1 MIWTDAGESDKC
13 PQRVAVPWMCH
24 LPYLN
29 SFPWSPPMS
38 WLLHLAAGLLCLA
51 SLHIT
56 QATVVSNRHAH
67 LDCNGYFYTHTHTH
81 TLTHAHTSKG
91 LTSPAKHSTPTS
103 EYFERGATQPPRVLG
118 SLYGHH
124 RDPLRHPD
132 HVWSPPCR
140 PAVKCPS
147 ANQRGGGSCERGTGR
162 IGYFSGCYDDDKSG
176 AI

>member
-67 LDCNGYFYTHTHTH
+67 LDCNGYFYTHTYAHTH
-81 TLTHAHTSKG
+81 TRAHFKRTHIARQTFHTNKRALWTWRHTASSSAGKSIWTSSRPSAPPWPRLKPTLSTCCQMPLSKSKG
-91 LTSPAKHSTPTS
+91 
-103 EYFERGATQPPRVLG
+103 
-118 SLYGHH
+118 
-124 RDPLRHPD
+124 
-132 HVWSPPCR
+132 
-140 PAVKCPS
+140 
-147 ANQRGGGSCERGTGR
+147 GGGELWEGNWQDRV
-162 IGYFSGCYDDDKSG
+162 FLWMLWWW
-176 AI
+176 